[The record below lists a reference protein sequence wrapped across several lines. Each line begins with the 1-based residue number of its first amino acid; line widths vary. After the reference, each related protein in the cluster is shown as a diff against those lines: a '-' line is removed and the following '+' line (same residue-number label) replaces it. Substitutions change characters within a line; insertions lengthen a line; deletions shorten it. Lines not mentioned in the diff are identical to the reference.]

1 VELQEQD
8 PRKNGKNIREFG
20 SLGLAYQLPGEGP
33 GLIQGRHQEI
43 FGGK

>member
-8 PRKNGKNIREFG
+8 PWKNGRNIREFG
-20 SLGLAYQLPGEGP
+20 SLGLASQLPGEGP
-33 GLIQGRHQEI
+33 GLNQGRRQGI